1 MEQLLE
7 ITVIQ
12 THLIWENIDEN
23 ISHFDRLID
32 TISGSTDVIILP
44 EMFSTGFSM
53 NISIAES
60 MGGKSMK
67 WLSRKAAEKNA
78 AICGSLMIEENGKF
92 YNRFI
97 WMNPDGTSQTYNK
110 RHCFRMA
117 NEHNYFTPGDEKIII
132 DYKGFKICPMVCYDL
147 RFPVW
152 SRNKIVDNEYAYDI
166 LLYVANWPE
175 RREFAW
181 QQLLIARAVENL
193 SFVVGVN
200 RVGKDGFD
208 IDYSGQSAIINMLGQ
223 KLTSLQSHKTAI
235 ETITINKTELQKYR
249 EQFPAHLDADA
260 FEIVL

>member
-1 MEQLLE
+1 MEQLLK
-7 ITVIQ
+7 ITLIQ
-12 THLIWENIDEN
+12 THLIWENVDVN
-23 ISHFDRLID
+23 ISHFDKLID
-32 TISGSTDVIILP
+32 AISESSDVIILP
-44 EMFSTGFSM
+44 EMFSAGFSM

-67 WLSRKAAEKNA
+67 WLSRKAAEKNV
-78 AICGSLMIEENGKF
+78 AICGSLMIEENGMF
-92 YNRFI
+92 YNRFT
-97 WMNPDGTSQTYNK
+97 WMNPDGTFQTYNK

-152 SRNKIVDNEYAYDI
+152 SRNKIVDNEYAYDVLI
-166 LLYVANWPE
+166 YVANWPE

-181 QQLLIARAVENL
+181 QQLLIARAIENL

>member
-1 MEQLLE
+1 MEQLLK

-12 THLIWENIDEN
+12 THLIWENIDAN

-32 TISGSTDVIILP
+32 SISESTDVIVLP

-53 NISIAES
+53 NISIGES

-67 WLSRKAAEKNA
+67 WLSRKAAEKNV

-92 YNRFI
+92 YNRFT
-97 WMNPDGTSQTYNK
+97 WMNPDGTFQTYNK

-117 NEHNYFTPGDEKIII
+117 NEHNYFTPGDKKFIV

-152 SRNKIVDNEYAYDI
+152 SRNKIVDNEYAYDVLI
-166 LLYVANWPE
+166 YVANWPE

-181 QQLLIARAVENL
+181 QQLLIARAIENL

-208 IDYSGQSAIINMLGQ
+208 VDYSGQSAIINMLGQ

-235 ETITINKTELQKYR
+235 ETITINKVELQKYR

>member
-1 MEQLLE
+1 MEQLLK

-12 THLIWENIDEN
+12 THLIWENIDAN

-32 TISGSTDVIILP
+32 AISESTDVIVLP

-53 NISIAES
+53 NISICES

-67 WLSRKAAEKNA
+67 WLSRKAAEKNV
-78 AICGSLMIEENGKF
+78 AICGSLMIEENGTF
-92 YNRFI
+92 YNRFT

-152 SRNKIVDNEYAYDI
+152 SRNKIVDNEYAYDVLI
-166 LLYVANWPE
+166 YVANWPE

-181 QQLLIARAVENL
+181 QQLLIARAIENL

-223 KLTSLQSHKTAI
+223 KLTSLQSNKTAI
-235 ETITINKTELQKYR
+235 ETITINKTKNTIHKIIL
-249 EQFPAHLDADA
+249 
-260 FEIVL
+260 